1 MKTYDV
7 KLERTVTETATI
19 QVAAKDKRTAA
30 FAAATQP
37 IEWQKGEQSPLKIV
51 AIDVAPQPV
60 LFGIEPASPAGD
72 LSAEVTIE
80 NGVVT
85 DIKMNAPVGK
95 RKAG

>member
-51 AIDVAPQPV
+51 GIDVAPQPTLPGTTSEPEAGPV
-60 LFGIEPASPAGD
+60 AATSEEYSGVIGIDAAKPKKTARS
-72 LSAEVTIE
+72 V
-80 NGVVT
+80 
-85 DIKMNAPVGK
+85 
-95 RKAG
+95 